1 MTHSKRPEG
10 AALSR
15 KTPTEVL
22 VLPHGEGVVMG
33 EMDPE
38 RLKSVRHNLQA
49 LKHLRL
55 NTTVTE
61 MPVNKATKT

>member
-55 NTTVTE
+55 NNTATE
-61 MPVNKATKT
+61 MPVKKATKT